1 MYYSHLRYAFFL
13 EDTFSFCSPQVNATS
28 LKSTGSVQ

>member
-1 MYYSHLRYAFFL
+1 MYYSHLRYAFF
-13 EDTFSFCSPQVNATS
+13 EDTFSFCCPQVNATS